1 MSEAPLPC
9 PFCGGEAVKVDGL
22 TVACAHGLCI
32 GWTVRRA
39 SPHEWNTRAL
49 PAVQPAAHV
58 NETPKSEHE
67 AAVMLTPA
75 TKGDWQPIETAPK
88 DGTVYIGCSLDPKRP
103 FGPRRMRWGVAVRAD
118 EGYVCNDGKPW
129 FINED
134 GRHLAPRPT
143 HWTPATKGRD
153 A

>member
-9 PFCGGEAVKVDGL
+9 PFCGGEAVKVDGF

-49 PAVQPAAHV
+49 PAVQPDAR
-58 NETPKSEHE
+58 E
-67 AAVMLTPA
+67 AALREAADVLE
-75 TKGDWQPIETAPK
+75 K
-88 DGTVYIGCSLDPKRP
+88 
-103 FGPRRMRWGVAVRAD
+103 RAD
-118 EGYVCNDGKPW
+118 SYADGIKWGGSKQYLATLKTCETEMRLTAKAVLALLDKP
-129 FINED
+129 
-134 GRHLAPRPT
+134 A
-143 HWTPATKGRD
+143 KGGD